1 MTIIPSQSMRAL
13 GVAGQAVGSTILLAL
28 KPHWLK
34 APISI
39 AEFFTFKKREEASI
53 GEGLT

>member
-1 MTIIPSQSMRAL
+1 MRAL
-13 GVAGQAVGSTILLAL
+13 GVAGQAMGSAILLAL

-34 APISI
+34 APISLD
-39 AEFFTFKKREEASI
+39 ELFTFKKREEASI

>member
-1 MTIIPSQSMRAL
+1 MTLIPSQPMRAL
-13 GVAGQAVGSTILLAL
+13 GVAGQAVASTILLAL

-34 APISI
+34 APISL
-39 AEFFTFKKREEASI
+39 AELYTFKKREEAST